1 MGKIY
6 IYVLFLSTIATSS
19 LWGQSKYLIILD
31 DARLDV
37 GVEMVSV
44 FALDDRAPLSS
55 NPHFE
60 AMWNLVKLGASL
72 EALLNGS
79 EEPVNDLNMER
90 TFGQNGYNRSVFK
103 FFIRY
108 GFGESSD
115 VKIQRQFLEL
125 GASQGYFKEGNG
137 GMNIHLDYRFNV
149 TTTPYGAG
157 GSSIAKP
164 IDYEIFVGARTGFD
178 WSFQRSES
186 EAGFFTHLSEEI
198 ERIADENE
206 FTASQLIM
214 LEDFAENSKILLPED
229 VGGRA
234 FHVGPL
240 AGLKLTK
247 PFAKN
252 GQFFFQGQGFY
263 DLMDLTNKKG
273 AANVRSQHHILLM
286 LGLSYAIGGEG
297 KTISNQLFLMPE

>member
-1 MGKIY
+1 MNKIY
-6 IYVLFLSTIATSS
+6 LFVILLTFLATSTIGA
-19 LWGQSKYLIILD
+19 QSKYLIILD

-103 FFIRY
+103 FFVRY

-149 TTTPYGAG
+149 ATTPYGAG
-157 GSSIAKP
+157 GKSIAKA
-164 IDYEIFVGARTGFD
+164 IEYEIFVGARTGFD

-214 LEDFAENSKILLPED
+214 LEDFAENSKVLLPED

-234 FHVGPL
+234 FHVGPM
-240 AGLKLTK
+240 AGVKLSKT
-247 PFAKN
+247 FVKN
-252 GQFFFQGQGFY
+252 AQFFFQAQGFY
-263 DLMDLTNKKG
+263 DLMDLTNKRG

-286 LGLSYAIGGEG
+286 TGLSYAIGGEG
-297 KTISNQLFLMPE
+297 KRTPSSFF